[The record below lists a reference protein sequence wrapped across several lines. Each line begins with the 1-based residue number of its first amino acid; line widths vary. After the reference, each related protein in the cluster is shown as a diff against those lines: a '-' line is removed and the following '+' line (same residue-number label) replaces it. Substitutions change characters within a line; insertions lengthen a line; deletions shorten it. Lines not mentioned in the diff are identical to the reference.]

1 MNRLYDI
8 VIPAGVDIRSAIT
21 EFVLEKEW
29 EEAAIIGAVGSVQAM
44 KFTTPVEN
52 ELPLR
57 TSSTPCFGA
66 AEILSFSGEI
76 MKREDMDPALE
87 HIYPDKSSP
96 LFVHIHASCATAGG
110 HVCGGGLKSGVAFRE
125 LRVFLI
131 PLKKKLSKKENGL

>member
-1 MNRLYDI
+1 MNILYDV
-8 VIPAGVDIRSAIT
+8 VIPAGVDIRMAIT
-21 EFVLEKEW
+21 DYVLAKKW
-29 EEAAIIGAVGSVQAM
+29 EEVAIIGAVGSVQDM

-57 TSSTPCFGA
+57 IGSTPCFGA

-76 MKREDMDPALE
+76 MKREHMDPELE
-87 HIYPDKSSP
+87 SVYPDKSSP

-125 LRVFLI
+125 LRVFLV
-131 PLKKKLSKKENGL
+131 PLKKRTNV

>member
-1 MNRLYDI
+1 MSLLYDV
-8 VIPAGVDIRSAIT
+8 VIPAGADIRTVIT
-21 EFVLEKEW
+21 DYVIEKEW
-29 EEAAIIGAVGSVQAM
+29 EEVAIIGAVGSVQDM

-57 TSSTPCFGA
+57 TGATTCFGA

-76 MKREDMDPALE
+76 MKREYMDIELE

-110 HVCGGGLKSGVAFRE
+110 HVFGGGLKSGIAFRK
-125 LRVFLI
+125 LRVFLL
-131 PLKKKLSKKENGL
+131 PLGRRNINQEEI